1 MQGKLTYFFKICKKY
16 ELSSLLEIIIIN
28 EKDIFSILF
37 YRDKY
42 I

>member
-1 MQGKLTYFFKICKKY
+1 MKTYFFEIYKKY
-16 ELSSLLEIIIIN
+16 ELSSLLKIIIIN